1 MNKQIVT
8 IAVASV
14 LGVSTARAQMK
25 VAQYAVGEPGTVA
38 YEELSFWVDKG
49 KRTDVY
55 YAYGKD
61 RKEVKLKYVGRKV
74 VGGVPGFT
82 VRFPNSHTLTVA
94 PSGAGLKVT
103 DATEAPKL
111 FAWQYEGPVNGVGTF
126 CRECA
131 ENKEEAMQLMQTYY
145 LK

>member
-1 MNKQIVT
+1 
-8 IAVASV
+8 
-14 LGVSTARAQMK
+14 MK

-38 YEELSFWVDKG
+38 YEKLSFWADKG

-61 RKEVKLKYVGRKV
+61 QKEVKLKYVGKKN
-74 VGGVPGFT
+74 VGGAAGFV
-82 VRFPNSHTLTVA
+82 VRFPNNHTMTVA
-94 PSGAGLKVT
+94 PSGTALKVT

-111 FAWQYEGPVNGVGTF
+111 FVWQYEGPVNGVGTY

-131 ENKEEAMQLMQTYY
+131 ENEKEALQFLQTYY